1 MNESDR
7 LILQQILEYCDSI
20 ASRIEEFGIDENL
33 FVENSAY
40 FDMLLMP
47 VFQIGELANALT
59 REFTDADSMPWHAI
73 NGFRNI
79 IAHDYGVVD
88 SLWAWNTIQ
97 SDIPALAAHLEK
109 LLD

>member
-7 LILQQILEYCDSI
+7 LILQQILDYCDSI

-33 FVENSAY
+33 FIENSA
-40 FDMLLMP
+40 FFVMLRMP
-47 VFQIGELANALT
+47 VFQIVELANALT
-59 REFTDADSMPWHAI
+59 CEFTDASSMPWHAI

-97 SDIPALAAHLEK
+97 FDIPALAAHLKEI
-109 LLD
+109 LN